1 MRKQDRVILWPT
13 YFDSARTRREG
24 RRIPK
29 NLAVAS
35 PRVSELKDAADK
47 LHLNCELV
55 ADAAFPKVPW
65 SKSGSILVQ
74 KRQSKEATIREMAKQ
89 LLKIRGTPV
98 TA

>member
-24 RRIPK
+24 RRIPR

-35 PRVSELKDAADK
+35 PRVSELKVAADK
-47 LHLNCELV
+47 LRLNCELV
-55 ADAAFPKVPW
+55 ADAAFPKMPW

-74 KRQSKEATIREMAKQ
+74 KKQSKEATIREMAKQ
-89 LLKIRGTPV
+89 LLKIRGTLV